1 MVASPRHLLVPVQ
14 FAAELVALGHQPL
27 YPLAPAPAPTSRRH
41 QLRRTAG
48 RAAAAGSSIEGD
60 VIRGID
66 PSLSAA

>member
-27 YPLAPAPAPTSRRH
+27 YPLAPAPAPASRRH

-48 RAAAAGSSIEGD
+48 RAGDSEFSYSCFCSSRQQH
-60 VIRGID
+60 RG
-66 PSLSAA
+66 